1 MSDGAVSFYLDH
13 FVRSRIAKVTYGVHM
28 RNDFDSS
35 DPEHLKRISTVYADA
50 DGILSVGKGF
60 DIILLKVC
68 CDSANKTYSSID
80 NECQLTF
87 RTPKSQ
93 RLGNLRSR
101 TIKPAQPWINATNYQ
116 SLFTVTEGPI

>member
-1 MSDGAVSFYLDH
+1 
-13 FVRSRIAKVTYGVHM
+13 M

-68 CDSANKTYSSID
+68 CDSAKKTYSSID